1 MGTGSSRPV
10 GPAACIALAGLH
22 HAPSPQP
29 QDRLGVPK
37 AVLPG
42 ERAALKGSPA
52 PFGGCLE
59 GQGCPDPPQCSL
71 PAPSGC
77 CLRLPGLQ
85 EHKGAS
91 SPSASPCL
99 RQKHARGQVLFDMV
113 CEHLNLLEKDYF
125 GLTFCDSDSQKVST
139 GGPSAAAPSVV
150 GGPPDL
156 LCPHCRTG
164 WTPPRRSRSRSAVSA
179 RVGSILPSPGASRG
193 APGWLCCGCPPVGP
207 LPTCP
212 GGDLWQLAWGQG
224 CCCSFGCLLPTSPL
238 THDRRRGQGTPSM
251 PPESCLRPGPS
262 LGAIPTC
269 PEQGGQGMG
278 GRVGGLLGQVLGCLC
293 PWCCLAGVAEGLLPK
308 VSPCGTREAF
318 AVTLV
323 VTLS

>member
-1 MGTGSSRPV
+1 MLVSRWLFSWQLLEPPCPCPV
-10 GPAACIALAGLH
+10 PDLGRVAGPLVDARMLLHACM
-22 HAPSPQP
+22 QP
-29 QDRLGVPK
+29 
-37 AVLPG
+37 AWVLP
-42 ERAALKGSPA
+42 
-52 PFGGCLE
+52 
-59 GQGCPDPPQCSL
+59 
-71 PAPSGC
+71 
-77 CLRLPGLQ
+77 
-85 EHKGAS
+85 
-91 SPSASPCL
+91 
-99 RQKHARGQVLFDMV
+99 
-113 CEHLNLLEKDYF
+113 LL
-125 GLTFCDSDSQKVST
+125 LS
-139 GGPSAAAPSVV
+139 
-150 GGPPDL
+150 
-156 LCPHCRTG
+156 
-164 WTPPRRSRSRSAVSA
+164 
-179 RVGSILPSPGASRG
+179 
-193 APGWLCCGCPPVGP
+193 P

-293 PWCCLAGVAEGLLPK
+293 PWCCLAGVAEGLLAK